1 MRNPKDLKNDEDL
14 VEYLVNIIKDK
25 EKIFEEL

>member
-14 VEYLVNIIKDK
+14 VEYLVIIIKDK
-25 EKIFEEL
+25 EKVFEEL